1 MLDYSHW
8 GHWFP
13 THRGLTASR
22 FTERARCLEIA
33 LERHRTWPRPAQM
46 TTDTDPDRQLRTA
59 LGRVFDKWAS
69 RRRVEAR
76 SSLHAALTADD
87 RRTIAAL
94 SRRADAAL
102 LAQLERGIAAAR
114 ERAAR
119 LARIR
124 PLHRM

>member
-1 MLDYSHW
+1 MPDYGCW

-13 THRGLTASR
+13 THRGLTASQYN
-22 FTERARCLEIA
+22 ERAVLLA
-33 LERHRTWPRPAQM
+33 RTLARLGLDRPHQSVVNAS
-46 TTDTDPDRQLRTA
+46 PDHQLRTA
-59 LGRVFDKWAS
+59 LGRVFDRWTA

-76 SSLHAALTADD
+76 SSLQAALVADD

-94 SRRADAAL
+94 SRRADMAL
-102 LAQLERGIAAAR
+102 LAQLDQGIAAAR
-114 ERAAR
+114 DRAAR

>member
-1 MLDYSHW
+1 MPDYR
-8 GHWFP
+8 HWFP
-13 THRGLTASR
+13 THRGLTASQYN
-22 FTERARCLEIA
+22 ERAVLLAWTLARLG
-33 LERHRTWPRPAQM
+33 LDRPHQSI
-46 TTDTDPDRQLRTA
+46 TNTDPGHQFKAKLTA
-59 LGRVFDKWAS
+59 LFDRWTT

-76 SSLHAALTADD
+76 SSLRAALAADD

-94 SRRADAAL
+94 SRRADMAL
-102 LAQLERGIAAAR
+102 LARLDRGIAAAR

>member
-1 MLDYSHW
+1 MSDYS
-8 GHWFP
+8 HWFP
-13 THRGLTASR
+13 THRGLTASQ
-22 FTERARCLEIA
+22 FDERAVLLA
-33 LERHRTWPRPAQM
+33 RTLARLGLARPHQSV
-46 TTDTDPDRQLRTA
+46 TNTDPGHQFKAALTA
-59 LGRVFDKWAS
+59 LFDKWLS

-76 SSLHAALTADD
+76 SSLHAALAADD

-102 LAQLERGIAAAR
+102 LAQLDRGIAAAR